1 MSVGNNIKAVRIERY
16 IPQQDLARGVS
27 CTQRSISRY
36 ETGESCPTLE
46 MVLRIACYLNL
57 GLDKLFYLK
66 PDENAKINTLS
77 T

>member
-1 MSVGNNIKAVRIERY
+1 MSVGNNIKAVRIERN
-16 IPQQDLARGVS
+16 IPQQDLARGVN

-46 MVLRIACYLNL
+46 IALRIAYCLNL

-66 PDENAKINTLS
+66 PDENVK
-77 T
+77 